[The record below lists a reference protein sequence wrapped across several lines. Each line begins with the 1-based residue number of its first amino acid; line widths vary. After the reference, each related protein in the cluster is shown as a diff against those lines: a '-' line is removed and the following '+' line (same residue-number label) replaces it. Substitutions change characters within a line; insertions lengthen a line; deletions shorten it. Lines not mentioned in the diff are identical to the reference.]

1 MKYKDYYEILGV
13 KRDASED
20 DIKKAYRKLARKYHP
35 DVSKDPAGEEKFK
48 DVSEAYKTLKDP
60 EARAAY
66 DNLGKHRPGEDFRPP
81 PDWGPGMGDGSFSYE
96 DVDLSDLFAAFGGR
110 GRRRG
115 SIPIPGQDFEV
126 NAPITI
132 EEAWRGTELE
142 LNLSVPE
149 LDDKGGVRRVPLVFK
164 ARIPKGVTD
173 GEKLRLP
180 GKGGKGLNGGPNGN
194 LYLNILFKPHPLFR
208 AVGHDLYLDL
218 PLAPWE
224 AALGASIEVPTPAG
238 SVRLKIPPGTNS
250 GRKLRLSG
258 RGLPR
263 RGEGAG
269 DLFAIAQIVV
279 PDAPGEREQA
289 LYKELA
295 AASKFDPRKAFPKGG
310 GK

>member
-13 KRDASED
+13 KRDASAD
-20 DIKKAYRKLARKYHP
+20 DIRKAYRRLARKYHP
-35 DVSKDPAGEEKFK
+35 DVSEDPRGEEKFK

-66 DNLGKHRPGEDFRPP
+66 DNLGKHRPGEEFRPP
-81 PDWGPGMGDGSFSYE
+81 PDWGQGFGDGSFSSE
-96 DVDLSDLFAAFGGR
+96 DIDLSDLFAAFGGGR
-110 GRRRG
+110 GRQG
-115 SIPIPGQDFEV
+115 AMPIPGQDFEV
-126 NAPITI
+126 TAPISI

-149 LDDKGGVRRVPLVFK
+149 YDGKGGVRRVPLVFK

-180 GKGGKGLNGGPNGN
+180 GKGGKGLNGGPNGS
-194 LYLNILFKPHPLFR
+194 LYLNIAFKPHPLFR

-224 AALGASIEVPTPAG
+224 AALGASVEVPTLAG

-263 RGEGAG
+263 RGEGEG

-279 PDAPGEREQA
+279 PDTLTEREQA
-289 LYKELA
+289 LLKELA
-295 AASKFDPRKAFPKGG
+295 AASKFDPRKAFPKGD